1 MNKSYL
7 AFPSDGS
14 EAVTSNP
21 SALCTPHFTSS
32 GFGESW
38 PLIGVFVV
46 VGVGVFLQHT
56 SMSFLQVVTLLS
68 IWILTE
74 FSKISSKISENPLCL
89 ISTLLVLLTLRTL
102 FVDALISP
110 EQS

>member
-1 MNKSYL
+1 M
-7 AFPSDGS
+7 
-14 EAVTSNP
+14 TSNP
-21 SALCTPHFTSS
+21 SALCTPHFTSG

-38 PLIGVFVV
+38 PLIGFCIVV
-46 VGVGVFLQHT
+46 VDGVGIFLQHT

-74 FSKISSKISENPLCL
+74 FSKISSIISENPLCL
-89 ISTLLVLLTLRTL
+89 ISTLLVLLTLTTL
-102 FVDALISP
+102 FVVALISP